1 MEKEK
6 STEISRIAYLIKEIE
21 KIKKFKENLRFNMQ
35 NDENR
40 VIKTKYLF
48 EHKIP
53 GGFGSGEIE
62 IDNNTMSR
70 FCTFLDQEEQHL
82 KKLLEESDQELVVI
96 AQAYLSGKLGALIER
111 SK

>member
-1 MEKEK
+1 MEREK
-6 STEISRIAYLIKEIE
+6 ATEISQIAYWIKEIE
-21 KIKKFKENLRFNMQ
+21 KMKKFKERLRFNMQ
-35 NDENR
+35 SDENR

-62 IDNNTMSR
+62 IDNNMMTR
-70 FCTFLDQEEQHL
+70 FCNFLGQEEQHL
-82 KKLLEESDQELVVI
+82 EKLLEESDQELVEI
-96 AQAYLSGKLGALIER
+96 AQAYLSGRLGELIER